1 MTSGVQ
7 GLRVLVVEDVFLI
20 AESLGEL
27 LQHYGCYVV
36 GPVATLEQSLDVA
49 RDTPLDGAILDV
61 NLEGKLC
68 FPVAA
73 MLAQRGIPFFFVT
86 GYGNEIFP
94 PNYLGIPRLTKP
106 FEAADLE
113 EMVAREFSKAA

>member
-27 LQHYGCYVV
+27 LQHYGCHFV
-36 GPVATLEQSLDVA
+36 GPVATLEQGLDMA

-68 FPVAA
+68 FPVAT
-73 MLAQRGIPFFFVT
+73 MLAQRGIPSS
-86 GYGNEIFP
+86 
-94 PNYLGIPRLTKP
+94 L
-106 FEAADLE
+106 
-113 EMVAREFSKAA
+113 

>member
-1 MTSGVQ
+1 MVQAGQKCLGLREAGGFTSHALALAGCSGKSFQAKSPNHGRRPSPAGELAMTSGVQ

-36 GPVATLEQSLDVA
+36 GPVATLEQGLDMA

-61 NLEGKLC
+61 
-68 FPVAA
+68 
-73 MLAQRGIPFFFVT
+73 
-86 GYGNEIFP
+86 
-94 PNYLGIPRLTKP
+94 
-106 FEAADLE
+106 
-113 EMVAREFSKAA
+113 